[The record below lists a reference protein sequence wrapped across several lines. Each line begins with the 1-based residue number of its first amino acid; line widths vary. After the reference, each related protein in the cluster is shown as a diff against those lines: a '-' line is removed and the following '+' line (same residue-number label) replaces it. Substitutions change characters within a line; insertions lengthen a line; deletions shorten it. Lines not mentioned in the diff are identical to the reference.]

1 MRRVC
6 FAGAAYIMD
15 QVAKER
21 LYEALDQIISREN
34 HLEFWYA
41 GCYDG
46 FETLALEYIQ
56 RIRKAYPSC
65 KVEIIAVMD
74 PLKFEHPALE
84 EIPKEIIAEQGFPL
98 GVVSRTEF
106 APRLE
111 GKAEMHESRF
121 VTHSRKVDRWVM
133 HQCDTLLVF
142 NYDSIPGPITN
153 MVRQIQKKGNM
164 TVIPIFNPDR
174 FEII

>member
-65 KVEIIAVMD
+65 KVEIVAVMD
-74 PLKFEHPALE
+74 PL
-84 EIPKEIIAEQGFPL
+84 
-98 GVVSRTEF
+98 
-106 APRLE
+106 
-111 GKAEMHESRF
+111 
-121 VTHSRKVDRWVM
+121 
-133 HQCDTLLVF
+133 TL
-142 NYDSIPGPITN
+142 NE
-153 MVRQIQKKGNM
+153 QIQKIDK
-164 TVIPIFNPDR
+164 IPL
-174 FEII
+174 